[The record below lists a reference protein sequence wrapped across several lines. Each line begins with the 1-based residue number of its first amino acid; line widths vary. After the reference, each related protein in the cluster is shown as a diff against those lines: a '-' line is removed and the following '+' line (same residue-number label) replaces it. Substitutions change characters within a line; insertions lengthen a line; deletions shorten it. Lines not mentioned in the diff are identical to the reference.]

1 MMIIS
6 TSMGRRGRGAAEGR
20 REAARDV
27 RGFTEGWLLA
37 AARDEALARSEW
49 LEQGVA
55 LLECGAQ
62 FGAVRLPYGII
73 HAAAGTEEHG
83 SVCRY
88 LRRSLRGGPVFVQP
102 RGELYYALVSLAA
115 TRRWRVHNIEVVG
128 AGTYLGVPAPDRVDL
143 VGQDAYWAVP
153 PTLPSRLCGLAALGR
168 LVATGLDGQG
178 RSGEVGN
185 D

>member
-1 MMIIS
+1 MIIS

-55 LLECGAQ
+55 LLECGAR

-73 HAAAGTEEHG
+73 HTAAGTKEHG
-83 SVCRY
+83 GVCRY

-115 TRRWRVHNIEVVG
+115 TRRWRVPNIEVVS
-128 AGTYLGVPAPDRVDL
+128 AGTYLGVPSLERVWPYGLDS
-143 VGQDAYWAVP
+143 YWAVP
-153 PTLPSRLCGLAALGR
+153 PTLPSRLCGPAALGR
-168 LVATGLDGQG
+168 LVATGLDAQG
-178 RSGEVGN
+178 YSGEAGN